1 VQLPQQPTEEI
12 VDTILPVLKS
22 FPSNEVAIIGC
33 HATPGLSRRSC
44 EYDLLIVNREPVPA
58 KFIRV
63 GTGYA
68 EVLFKSEREVRQ
80 PDVDL
85 ALTLASAVPL
95 RDNSLLL
102 AGAIAES
109 RRSFKHDCKKGMEM
123 RLASSLKALGRVDE
137 LLSAGQPREADYWLL
152 SAACDFAEADL
163 LTNGVVPAPSHTL
176 TQLKSMPK
184 RKPSNFK
191 QWADAFGLEL
201 SSKASCDNRLEA
213 ISVIYDVLRNTS
225 MAGDLAAEMSAYR
238 EADAINVIAMK
249 AKELEESM
257 QSVECFAFLGQV
269 AVRSMLDLYTLHTSK
284 ISLEMDY
291 SNITRDLTV
300 GPERL
305 ISEEV
310 VKSLG
315 LVRAPENVKFGAEGL
330 KVSVSQLAKK
340 I

>member
-1 VQLPQQPTEEI
+1 VQLPPQPTEDI
-12 VDTILPVLKS
+12 VHTILPVLKS

-33 HATPGLSRRSC
+33 HATRGLSRRSC
-44 EYDLLIVNREPVPA
+44 EYDLLIVNPEPVPA
-58 KFIRV
+58 NYIHI

-68 EVLFKSEREVRQ
+68 EVLFKSEREIRQ
-80 PDVDL
+80 PDVEL

-109 RRSFKHDCKKGMEM
+109 KRSFKHDCKKVMEM

-152 SAACDFAEADL
+152 SAACDFAEAEL

-184 RKPSNFK
+184 RRQSNFK

-201 SSKASCDNRLEA
+201 SSKASCENRLEA
-213 ISVIYDVLRNTS
+213 ISVVYDVLRNTS
-225 MAGDLAAEMSAYR
+225 MVGDLAAEMSGYR
-238 EADAINVIAMK
+238 EAEAIQVIAMK
-249 AKELEESM
+249 ANELEESM
-257 QSVECFAFLGQV
+257 QSVECYAYLGQV
-269 AVRSMLDLYTLHTSK
+269 AVKSLMDLYTLHTAK
-284 ISLEMDY
+284 VSLEKDY
-291 SNITRDLTV
+291 SNIVRDLTV
-300 GPERL
+300 GDDRL

-315 LVRAPENVKFGAEGL
+315 LVRSPENIKVASDGL
-330 KVSVSQLAKK
+330 KSSVSLLAKK